1 MINKG
6 RVVVVVVVCPCCIG
20 KATEAGELEAAAP
33 GADSGGKQLLS
44 TRYHLPPRDTHTHVY
59 ASPPTRTVFFFA
71 SSPTTVG
78 FRKWR
83 AASTLTPICI
93 RLESHSATPNSRPPY
108 NSQGQVDAD
117 RGLIFSSR

>member
-71 SSPTTVG
+71 SSPTTVS

-83 AASTLTPICI
+83 AASNPNPPPSASVWSHTRLPRTAGPHTTAKGRSTLI
-93 RLESHSATPNSRPPY
+93 
-108 NSQGQVDAD
+108 VV
-117 RGLIFSSR
+117 